1 MTLYQFEYVLNDR
14 DYVAFS
20 IHHMRNS
27 QANKRSILII
37 RLLILLILFISF
49 LRNFSDY
56 TEHGILIGGVILYVI
71 CFMILWFAMK
81 PLSEFILKVQIE
93 MAKKEGKLP
102 YDREITMEFYE
113 DYFIEI
119 TKETENKTKYTK
131 IEKIIIGDNAIYIFV
146 SAMQSFII
154 PFSVFKSEKQRSKFE
169 FFIKNKTKK
178 LCS

>member
-1 MTLYQFEYVLNDR
+1 
-14 DYVAFS
+14 
-20 IHHMRNS
+20 
-27 QANKRSILII
+27 
-37 RLLILLILFISF
+37 
-49 LRNFSDY
+49 
-56 TEHGILIGGVILYVI
+56 
-71 CFMILWFAMK
+71 MK

-178 LCS
+178 